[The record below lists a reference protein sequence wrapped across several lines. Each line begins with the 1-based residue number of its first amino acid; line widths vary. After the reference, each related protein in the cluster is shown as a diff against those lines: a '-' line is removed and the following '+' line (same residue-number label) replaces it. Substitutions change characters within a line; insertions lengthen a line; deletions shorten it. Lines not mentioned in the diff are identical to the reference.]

1 MRFYFNGCS
10 HTMGSGLQEEIW
22 TIEERTKT
30 WPYLLVK
37 DINGEVTSDN
47 YINDA
52 NGGQSNYDIWM
63 ASTIRILHLMEVN
76 KKPDIAIFAITN
88 GKRFGFVPN
97 DTEPVNWRKLDYW
110 EPGDPH
116 SRSVLETTS
125 VVEIPDDYEDK
136 PYETWVKFDRI
147 NNWRMKPLGTKKLSD
162 KFGRRYKDKN
172 FHRLNIN
179 TVRNFLGYHRVLPR
193 INNHRILIE
202 PQATDT
208 TLNIMVSLKNFCES
222 KNIEYYFLMMAPQL
236 NRVIVENRVPWLN
249 ELDER
254 TLISTSKGS
263 KIDKLCS
270 GAVYRYFGTPNGKEY
285 NGGKYN
291 ISKKDGH
298 LNAEGQIEVFK
309 VVRDFLKND

>member
-10 HTMGSGLQEEIW
+10 HTTGAGVQDEIW
-22 TIEERTKT
+22 TLEEKTKI

-52 NGGQSNYDIWM
+52 NAGQSNYDIWM
-63 ASTIRILHLMEVN
+63 ASTIRLLHLIEIN

-97 DTEPVNWRKLDYW
+97 DTEPVNWRSLDFW

-116 SRSVLETTS
+116 SRSVLEATS

-147 NNWRMKPLGTKKLSD
+147 NNWRMKILGTSKLSD
-162 KFGRRYKDKN
+162 KIGRRYKGVNKGK
-172 FHRLNIN
+172 
-179 TVRNFLGYHRVLPR
+179 VRNFLGYHRVLPR
-193 INNHRILIE
+193 TNSHRILIE

-208 TLNIMVSLKNFCES
+208 ALNIMVSLKNFCES

-236 NRVIVENRVPWLN
+236 DRVIVENRVPWLN

-254 TLISTSKGS
+254 TLISISKGS

-270 GAVYRYFGTPNGKEY
+270 GGVYRYFGVIDGESY

-291 ISKKDGH
+291 ISKKDRH
-298 LNAEGQIEVFK
+298 LNEEGQIEVFK